1 MGWAI
6 EQLGSCRADL
16 EFFSKFLP
24 PPPLFSLLPSFFFFT
39 LESHDSND
47 SIDFEIG
54 EEKERSTR
62 FEAPRA
68 HR

>member
-16 EFFSKFLP
+16 EFFSKFLL
-24 PPPLFSLLPSFFFFT
+24 PPPLLSSSFFFFFT